1 MSAVLV
7 KNAERM
13 MTSAEILEEGIKIAF
28 ADGQAGVVPFA
39 EISEVAV
46 RESIVSV
53 ELPNLYEIVLTTKSG
68 KIIELPWDFVRHFCD
83 SSYRPRVEAVALA
96 GRQLIGNRIR
106 QLRKSAGL
114 TQQALSRLANIGRV
128 TLVRIETGEQSPRY
142 ETMVSLAQA
151 LGRPLEE
158 LVVGEQIAQE
168 DTVAVA
174 GALSENEADFKPIQ
188 VRGEDLSDTVLQG
201 RD

>member
-1 MSAVLV
+1 
-7 KNAERM
+7 
-13 MTSAEILEEGIKIAF
+13 MTSAEILEEGIKISF

-39 EISEVAV
+39 EISDGDV
-46 RESIVSV
+46 RDNIVSV
-53 ELPNLYEIVLTTKSG
+53 ELPNLYEVVLNTNSG
-68 KIIELPWDFVRHFCD
+68 EIIELPWDFVRHYCD
-83 SSYRPRVEAVALA
+83 SSYRPRVEAVALT
-96 GRQLIGNRIR
+96 GRQVIGNRIR
-106 QLRKSAGL
+106 QLRKSTGL

-168 DTVAVA
+168 DTVAVS
-174 GALSENEADFKPIQ
+174 GASAENEADFKPIQ

>member
-1 MSAVLV
+1 
-7 KNAERM
+7 

-68 KIIELPWDFVRHFCD
+68 KIIELPWDFVRHYCD

-96 GRQLIGNRIR
+96 GRQTIGARIR
-106 QLRKSAGL
+106 QLRGSAGL
-114 TQQALSRLANIGRV
+114 TQQALAQAANIGRV
-128 TLVRIETGEQSPRY
+128 TLVRIEQGEQSPRY

-158 LVVGEQIAQE
+158 LVISEQIAAE
-168 DTVAVA
+168 NIDAIS
-174 GALSENEADFKPIQ
+174 GALKINEDAFKPTQIHE
-188 VRGEDLSDTVLQG
+188 EDLSDTVLKG

>member
-13 MTSAEILEEGIKIAF
+13 MTSAEILEEGIKISF

-39 EISEVAV
+39 EISDGDV
-46 RESIVSV
+46 RDNIVSV
-53 ELPNLYEIVLTTKSG
+53 ELPNLYEVVLNTNSG
-68 KIIELPWDFVRHFCD
+68 EIIELPWDFVRHYCD
-83 SSYRPRVEAVALA
+83 SSYRPRVEAVALT
-96 GRQLIGNRIR
+96 GRQVIGNRIR
-106 QLRKSAGL
+106 QLRKSTGL

-168 DTVAVA
+168 DTVAVS
-174 GALSENEADFKPIQ
+174 GASAENEADFKPIQ